1 MPPPNQLRYAH
12 EVAPK
17 MKLCINEYNIES
29 VNPKSLGMAKLA
41 KDLLAKGAPLHC
53 IGQFTY

>member
-1 MPPPNQLRYAH
+1 
-12 EVAPK
+12 

-53 IGQFTY
+53 IGKFTY